1 MYFSLAL
8 MNKREAADFLKVSEK
23 TIERYKSAGK
33 LAARMIRVTGDDGK
47 TRQVLDFKEAELERL
62 KSELSGEKVFPI
74 VTDGHAQTK
83 TQTDTDGQTQL
94 DRLNFESIES
104 LTVGQTQTVRLI
116 SGIFER
122 IEKAFQTQTEAAD
135 RAQKLMLTIPEAAA
149 LSGLPKS
156 FIRQSIKEGKLK
168 AVVISRT
175 YRIKRQDLDSFI
187 KEL

>member
-1 MYFSLAL
+1 
-8 MNKREAADFLKVSEK
+8 MNKRDAAEFLKVSEK

-33 LAARMIRVTGDDGK
+33 LSARLIRVTGDDGK

-62 KSELSGEKVFPI
+62 KRELSGEKVFPI
-74 VTDGHAQTK
+74 VTDGHTQTK

-94 DRLNFESIES
+94 DKLNFESIES
-104 LTVGQTQTVRLI
+104 LSVGQTQTVRLI
-116 SGIFER
+116 SNIFER
-122 IEKAFQTQTEAAD
+122 IEKAFQNQTEPAD

-156 FIRQSIKEGKLK
+156 FIRQSIKDGKLK